1 MEENNTLAKVQAFIS
16 CVSFPTTIDEVLD
29 IAENDDVYTVE
40 IVLDAEQYEYLEWT
54 SPKWA
59 RKGDIIIF
67 YHAKT
72 GNVKISN
79 LRRQLR
85 EDDEYDDNQKALISA
100 WIEKANTLFKET
112 GGRILAVGRLSTDPY
127 YLSSSE
133 FDNPEVVHYNM
144 NMWAQVEDV
153 FVFDNPIHI
162 KQMSDYIT
170 IARQA
175 SITPLFGEAYKRLKD
190 AIWEEND
197 IPTYYADSESVAVPL
212 YEINSSNWLKI
223 SKAHGR
229 KFRFESQFRSFYVD
243 FLLKAI
249 SDNGEIYRECPCM
262 KQRSVHPSYV
272 DNVIVI
278 GGRYLPVEVKI
289 NISVEKDL
297 IGQVR
302 KYCNLTKLF
311 LNSNSSR
318 LAPIEMVVRDRV
330 LIIDEI
336 AIYIYNNEKGD
347 MQNVMRLDEIE
358 DEKDL
363 QRLKT
368 IIEG

>member
-1 MEENNTLAKVQAFIS
+1 M
-16 CVSFPTTIDEVLD
+16 
-29 IAENDDVYTVE
+29 
-40 IVLDAEQYEYLEWT
+40 
-54 SPKWA
+54 
-59 RKGDIIIF
+59 
-67 YHAKT
+67 
-72 GNVKISN
+72 
-79 LRRQLR
+79 
-85 EDDEYDDNQKALISA
+85 
-100 WIEKANTLFKET
+100 
-112 GGRILAVGRLSTDPY
+112 
-127 YLSSSE
+127 SSSE